1 MLRFGI
7 DLIPTDRRHAVA
19 LFSWDRLHAGVLVLV
34 ILFLSGC
41 SEPAPEEG
49 RPLDGPWEYALT
61 REPDNLADIR
71 GLAFESLPQPYAALG
86 PLLPDR
92 STYVV
97 LRTKFDL
104 PPEFLTEPILSFYLG
119 RVNAC
124 DRTYLN
130 GRLIGETGRFPP
142 EPTDPWNIPRV
153 YPASRPL
160 LKDAGNE
167 LLLVIYPGYASPGLE
182 DVPFIGPRRAMEHL
196 AGLATMQH
204 MTLHMITA
212 LFALAAA
219 FIFLL
224 MYLKRRR
231 VVFYLHY
238 SLALVFFFIYS
249 INNFAWG
256 LPFLSDMPFFNAL
269 WFQKIDWS
277 ALYIFYGFTTL
288 FFRDFLER
296 HSVWPTRFALGFVL
310 VAVLAHCT
318 AMDRESFAAVRV
330 GFLPGIVGFQA
341 LHMIWVINAR
351 RERVE
356 TVSVLL
362 ILVVAL
368 VSAMT
373 LNDVIVAVFQ
383 LPWMF
388 LAPLAI
394 PTMLGGL
401 TLVQIDHFVNAHNEV
416 ERLSAD
422 QDRLNQEITR
432 QNERLSRL
440 DQLKD
445 QFLANTSHELRT
457 PLNGIIGLAD
467 SLIQGAAGELKHE
480 ATENLQLIASSGR
493 RLSNLVNDL
502 LDFSRIRHD
511 DLILRRKAVDVH
523 AVIGVVLALSQHIIG
538 DRPIELRHDD
548 EPVPPVDADE
558 DRLEQVLHNL
568 IGNAIKFTKAG
579 AVTVSARV
587 VDAQDDG
594 TAPGFV
600 EISVEDTGIGIPEDR
615 QALVFDSFTQGD
627 GAISREYGGTGLGL
641 SISKQLVELHGGEI
655 RMKSSPGRGTT
666 VYFTLPVSHGEA
678 EAPAWTEVQ
687 RRAHLIEDLID
698 SGTVEN
704 DAPVEI
710 PASNGTPYSVLVVDD
725 DSINRRVLRNQL
737 RMLSLQVIEADSGR
751 AALEKVEQHELD
763 VILLDV
769 MMPGLSGYEVCR
781 FIREKSS
788 PSELPIIMLTAKNRV
803 IDIVTGLESGA
814 NDYLVKPF
822 DARELSARVA
832 NMLELK
838 RAAQTQSHLAA
849 IEGDL
854 EKARQIQQSLIPR
867 SAPIVPGLKVGALY
881 QAMESVGGDYYDF
894 HTDGTLFEVLVADVA
909 GHGIPAA
916 LLVSAVHLAFAFERQ
931 RQPDPGEFL
940 ANLNRAFSGQAG
952 SSFVTACHVKIDTK
966 LRKLWTAN
974 AGHPPMFLRRAS
986 SKTIEVVRPK
996 GVPLGILPGP
1006 RFAVQELD
1014 LAPGDRIVL
1023 YTDGVTEAAAANF
1036 EEFGEERIQEKM
1048 LEHANLSAADF
1059 TDRLLADVIEWC
1071 GGTASIGDDI
1081 AIVVIDV
1088 E

>member
-7 DLIPTDRRHAVA
+7 DLILTYRRQ
-19 LFSWDRLHAGVLVLV
+19 FSWPCRRAWGPGLVLLLL
-34 ILFLSGC
+34 LFTGC
-41 SEPAPEEG
+41 GTALEDGVPLKG
-49 RPLDGPWEYALT
+49 RWEYALT
-61 REPDNLADIR
+61 RNPDDLGSIR
-71 GLAFESLPQPYAALG
+71 KLAFQPLPHANSALG

-92 STYVV
+92 SIYIV
-97 LRTKFDL
+97 LRSNFDL
-104 PPEFLTEPILSFYLG
+104 PAELRDVPALAFYLG

-130 GRLIGETGRFPP
+130 GRLIGETGHFPP
-142 EPTDPWNIPRV
+142 EATDPWNIPRM
-153 YPASRPL
+153 YPASRAL
-160 LKDAGNE
+160 LEDTGNE
-167 LLLVIYPGYASPGLE
+167 LMLVIYPGYASPGLE
-182 DVPFIGPRRAMEHL
+182 DLPILGPRRAMEHL
-196 AGLATMQH
+196 AGLAKFQH
-204 MTLHMITA
+204 MTLYMITA

-231 VVFYLHY
+231 VVFYLY
-238 SLALVFFFIYS
+238 YTLALVFFFIYS
-249 INNFAWG
+249 INNFVWG
-256 LPFLSDMPFFNAL
+256 LPYLSHMPVFNSL
-269 WFQKIDWS
+269 WFQKLDWS
-277 ALYIFYGFTTL
+277 ALYVFYGFTTL

-296 HSVWPTRFALGFVL
+296 RSVWPTRVAFAFIA
-310 VAVLAHCT
+310 VAVITHVIA
-318 AMDRESFAAVRV
+318 ADRESFAAARV

-341 LHMIWVINAR
+341 LHLFWVINAR
-351 RERVE
+351 RQGVE
-356 TVSVLL
+356 TASGLL

-373 LNDVIVAVFQ
+373 FNDVIVVVFQ
-383 LPWMF
+383 LPWTF

-394 PTMLGGL
+394 PTMLCGL

-467 SLIQGAAGELKHE
+467 SLIQGAAGQLQSE

-502 LDFSRIRHD
+502 LDFSRISHD

-523 AVIGVVLALSQHIIG
+523 SVIGVVLALSQHLIG
-538 DRPIELRHDD
+538 DRQIELRHDD
-548 EPVPPVDADE
+548 TPVPPVDADE

-568 IGNAIKFTKAG
+568 IGNAIKFTKEG
-579 AVTVSARV
+579 AITVSARSLERR
-587 VDAQDDG
+587 DNEPA
-594 TAPGFV
+594 FV
-600 EISVEDTGIGIPEDR
+600 EIVVEDTGIGIPRDR
-615 QALVFDSFTQGD
+615 QQLVFESFTQGD

-655 RMKSSPGRGTT
+655 RLQSAPGQGT
-666 VYFTLPVSHGEA
+666 VVCFTLPISLEDSD
-678 EAPAWTEVQ
+678 APAWTEVQ
-687 RRAHLIEDLID
+687 RRVNTIEDLID
-698 SGTVEN
+698 RGTVPE
-704 DAPVEI
+704 DGPVEM
-710 PASNGTPYSVLVVDD
+710 PASNGTPYTVLVVDD

-737 RMLSLQVIEADSGR
+737 RMLSLHVVEADSGR
-751 AALEKVEQHELD
+751 AALEKVESIQFD

-803 IDIVTGLESGA
+803 IDIVAGLESGA

-822 DARELSARVA
+822 DSRELTARVA

-838 RAAQTQSHLAA
+838 RAAETQSHLAA

-854 EKARQIQQSLIPR
+854 EKARQIQQSLIPGT
-867 SAPIVPGLKVGALY
+867 APQVAGLKVGALY
-881 QAMESVGGDYYDF
+881 QAMESVGGDYYNF
-894 HTDGTLFEVLVADVA
+894 HTDGSIFEVLVADVA

-931 RQPDPGEFL
+931 RQPDPAEFL

-952 SSFVTACHVKIDTK
+952 NSFVTACHLRIDTQA
-966 LRKLWTAN
+966 RRMWTAN
-974 AGHPPMFLRRAS
+974 AGHPPMFLRRAA
-986 SKTIEVVRPK
+986 SKTIESIRPK

-1006 RFAVQELD
+1006 RFAVQEVPLER
-1014 LAPGDRIVL
+1014 GDRIFL
-1023 YTDGVTEAAAANF
+1023 YTDGVTEAADAKF

-1048 LEHANLSAADF
+1048 LQHADLSAADF
-1059 TDRLLADVIEWC
+1059 ANRMLADVIEWC
-1071 GGTASIGDDI
+1071 GGTANIGDDI
-1081 AIVVIDV
+1081 AIVVLDV